1 MGKWIFGLLAA
12 VVLGIG
18 FFVMSDKDAQSAKPA
33 SNTQQ
38 SKLEQKEQLTVGVDP
53 HNHPEYKSNFELY
66 FAHLNSAV
74 LVGKANVDNGG
85 KTLSNEDYKRI
96 LNDIRK
102 NLGNIKYDGEKKNE
116 LNRVK
121 KLVNQAIQNNAIK
134 GDEIFYEIHQ
144 TIHELDKHFN
154 TTYFV
159 DEVPNKQSEAS
170 FFIEKSE
177 FDDVYKWLASTKRD
191 LHSDKYDPFRDREEF
206 LVHIAH
212 ASYAYSRHFYDLEDD
227 IFMKM
232 KLSELIKLFG
242 KMKNESDSRKYN
254 EYIEQFDA
262 IYDEIQKERR
272 L

>member
-1 MGKWIFGLLAA
+1 MGKWILGLLAA
-12 VVLGIG
+12 IVLGIG
-18 FFVMSDKDAQSAKPA
+18 FFAMSDKDAQSTKPA

-74 LVGKANVDNGG
+74 LVDKAKVDNGG

-102 NLGNIKYDGEKKNE
+102 NLGNIKYDGEKIDE

-177 FDDVYKWLASTKRD
+177 YSDVYYWLKGMSQS
-191 LHSDKYDPFRDREEF
+191 LHSGEYAPYSSREDF
-206 LVHIAH
+206 LSHMAH
-212 ASYAYSRHFYDLEDD
+212 VGYAYARHFYNLEDQLS
-227 IFMKM
+227 MKT
-232 KLSELIKLFG
+232 KLSELIQLFG
-242 KMKNESDSRKYN
+242 EMRNENDYNKYG